1 MDLEQPRYA
10 AGLAVGST
18 PAWPTISSPQEKL
31 LAPSRQKDNTFNMK
45 KLLLAILFLSS
56 SVLANG
62 TLDVSSRITTPSIV
76 PQESIGIPMLE
87 ITLTTG
93 DKVVYLDKLIFK
105 RTGLSSSEDV
115 SSLRAT
121 GPNFR
126 SRSFSML
133 YDDTATIRFFR
144 RLALPANSTQSL
156 SITANLNVQ
165 GVGRTVG
172 LELIEVISSAAVGN
186 VNEIPSS
193 SPQQTAIASSFSV
206 SPVKI
211 EKISSFSSRLRLGRW
226 QKLEKF
232 RISNTN
238 DKPATLKTLYLEHF
252 GTGALSSIFSDLILT
267 SSNLVVSEMGNL
279 SDNTA
284 RFSFLPSTTLDANSD
299 RLLEVWGKVRRN
311 KSNYTVDFRADE
323 DAMIVK

>member
-1 MDLEQPRYA
+1 
-10 AGLAVGST
+10 
-18 PAWPTISSPQEKL
+18 
-31 LAPSRQKDNTFNMK
+31 MK
-45 KLLLAILFLSS
+45 KLLLAFLFLSS
-56 SVLANG
+56 TVLANG
-62 TLDVSSRITTPSIV
+62 TLSVSSRVTTPSVV

-87 ITLTTG
+87 VTLTTG
-93 DKVVYLDKLIFK
+93 DEVVYIDKLIFK
-105 RTGLSSSEDV
+105 RTGLSSSEDI

-165 GVGRTVG
+165 GAGRTVG
-172 LELIEVISSAAVGN
+172 LELMEVVSSAAVGD
-186 VNEIPSS
+186 VNEILSS
-193 SPQQTAIASSFSV
+193 GPQQTSIASSFSV

-211 EKISSFSSRLRLGRW
+211 EKLSSFSSRLRLERW

-238 DKPATLKTLYLEHF
+238 DQRATLKTLYLEHF
-252 GTGALSSIFSDLILT
+252 GTGSLPNIFHDLILT
-267 SSNLVVSEMGNL
+267 SSNLVVSKMGIL
-279 SDNTA
+279 SDRTA
-284 RFSFLPSTTLDANSD
+284 RFSFLPAIALEENSD
-299 RLLEVWGKVRRN
+299 RLLEIWGKVRRN
-311 KSNYTVDFRADE
+311 KSNYTVDFRAED